1 VRCDAWMLGPMLGVA
16 AVGQVSVSSSLAE
29 YLWYIPSILSNVLF
43 ARVAADSG
51 PTAVQSICRACRA
64 MVVLLVPVMLTLLI
78 VGRRLV
84 PLIYGQPFA
93 LAGQVLV
100 LLLPGMT
107 ALALYLVVD
116 SYFAG
121 IGFPPIS
128 IYAVAGALI
137 AKIGLNWLVVPTY
150 GVLGA
155 AGMTSIAYCGLLFVK
170 LVAFKRRTHVGL
182 RDLLL
187 PRVADIR

>member
-1 VRCDAWMLGPMLGVA
+1 
-16 AVGQVSVSSSLAE
+16 
-29 YLWYIPSILSNVLF
+29 
-43 ARVAADSG
+43 
-51 PTAVQSICRACRA
+51 
-64 MVVLLVPVMLTLLI
+64 MVVLLAPVMLTLLI
-78 VGRRLV
+78 ISRRLV
-84 PLIYGQPFA
+84 PLIYGEPFA

-137 AKIGLNWLVVPTY
+137 AKVGLNWLVVPTY

-155 AGMTSIAYCGLLFVK
+155 AAVTSFVYTALFLVK
-170 LVAFKRRTHVGL
+170 LLAFTRRAHVPLRNVLWPRLEDLSENVAVARAWVARGSLVRR
-182 RDLLL
+182 
-187 PRVADIR
+187 

>member
-1 VRCDAWMLGPMLGVA
+1 
-16 AVGQVSVSSSLAE
+16 
-29 YLWYIPSILSNVLF
+29 
-43 ARVAADSG
+43 
-51 PTAVQSICRACRA
+51 
-64 MVVLLVPVMLTLLI
+64 VPVMLTLLI

-187 PRVADIR
+187 PRVADIRENLAVARAWVAHRSFERP